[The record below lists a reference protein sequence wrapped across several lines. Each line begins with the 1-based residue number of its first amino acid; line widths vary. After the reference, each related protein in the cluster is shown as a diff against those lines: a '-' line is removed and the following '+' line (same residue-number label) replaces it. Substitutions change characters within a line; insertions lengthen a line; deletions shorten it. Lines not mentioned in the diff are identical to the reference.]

1 MTPSIAAPV
10 RRRTTSPSSPGV
22 GKQRARPTLTEDTR
36 PSRLQSHI
44 TPFAHQKR
52 RDRGKTRG
60 ISWFK
65 PTYKHSQWR
74 ISDATTRDARTV
86 APPKNIKTSSIPHWG
101 VRNPCRDVR
110 GSHFSTLMTA
120 DSVEDRPSCRQA
132 RERARSRSLGAQTYS
147 VPSGKRPN
155 QPAAEIRASLRSR
168 HSRALFH
175 SRMEVGSWPALAI
188 RFRKK
193 PRITPSTGLDV
204 CTMVVRIP
212 KFFRRSSYHHWR

>member
-1 MTPSIAAPV
+1 MPLLA
-10 RRRTTSPSSPGV
+10 
-22 GKQRARPTLTEDTR
+22 TR
-36 PSRLQSHI
+36 ELWH
-44 TPFAHQKR
+44 H
-52 RDRGKTRG
+52 
-60 ISWFK
+60 
-65 PTYKHSQWR
+65 
-74 ISDATTRDARTV
+74 
-86 APPKNIKTSSIPHWG
+86 PKKIKTSSIPHWG

-212 KFFRRSSYHHWR
+212 KFSEEVRIIIGVDFIVCRSRYSVYAERREATSSRATSAHTRVQT